1 MATVVNLMER
11 TNIRIGNG
19 AYEKIYGSYGL
30 TTLKDKHVK
39 ISGAK
44 VKFSFKGKK
53 GVYHD
58 ITLKSRRL
66 SKIVKNCQEIT
77 GKELFQYIDNEG
89 NAKSID
95 SGMVNNYIKEIRR
108 GRLYCQGY

>member
-39 ISGAK
+39 IRGGK

-66 SKIVKNCQEIT
+66 SKIVKNCQEIP
-77 GKELFQYIDNEG
+77 
-89 NAKSID
+89 AKNCFKIWTMRERQS
-95 SGMVNNYIKEIRR
+95 
-108 GRLYCQGY
+108 Q